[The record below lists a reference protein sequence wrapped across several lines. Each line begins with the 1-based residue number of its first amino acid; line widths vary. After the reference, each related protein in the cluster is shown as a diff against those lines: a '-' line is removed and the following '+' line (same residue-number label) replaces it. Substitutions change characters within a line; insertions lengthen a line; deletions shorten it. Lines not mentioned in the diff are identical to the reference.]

1 MYNNSIRN
9 VMKKTLI
16 VIIAAV
22 ATIACTKEANN
33 QDNLTPEGGL
43 LSFEAT
49 VSSFVDNETK
59 ASIAVN
65 GSGVITGTFSWS
77 EGDQIAFPVTGSP
90 EYVALTY
97 NTENGKFEGKMDNSQ
112 SIDRSRKL
120 YYPASRVIGTP
131 YSTDF
136 TSIDD
141 AKAGFKMSA
150 DVPESLSSKITL
162 EHESALVHVQF
173 TNMPDFADQL
183 VVNDG
188 SSDVAT
194 ISTEGAS
201 GTINFYVP
209 ITPDGSKTYSF
220 TLKDTAGNT
229 IKSATKTKTLSAGNY
244 YNTPSIAINKYIVL
258 ENASTTDNYQLGLQK
273 RTGASYTGYE
283 GDYSTNYSLVSL
295 ESGAKLYHILSDY
308 FSSASAIK
316 VVLRKNGDEC
326 TSATERIFL
335 DRNPCFDISE
345 DSMKTNYRVY
355 YGGSLNTKVY
365 QFYQPLLYLKV
376 EMGTWSNNAW
386 LHYWCGDDSIGS
398 YCNNEYA
405 KRISTDGDYS
415 VFNVKPSLAG
425 KTVTIQVINPG
436 NTSDKFETSYT
447 LSTGITKAGT
457 YWNSGGHGI
466 YEISGSFD
474 FTHTNSVW
482 PGSAPSVGGTTS
494 LPYYEFDATL
504 YGNNQLRVIFNNGSS
519 GVGNQS
525 STWSGTLNEDGYF
538 AS

>member
-201 GTINFYVP
+201 GTINFL
-209 ITPDGSKTYSF
+209 IEG
-220 TLKDTAGNT
+220 
-229 IKSATKTKTLSAGNY
+229 
-244 YNTPSIAINKYIVL
+244 INKSMHL
-258 ENASTTDNYQLGLQK
+258 PGMLKLFFST
-273 RTGASYTGYE
+273 
-283 GDYSTNYSLVSL
+283 V
-295 ESGAKLYHILSDY
+295 II
-308 FSSASAIK
+308 FSSLSSYSP
-316 VVLRKNGDEC
+316 VLLLMQII
-326 TSATERIFL
+326 TSAFCAIPTGE
-335 DRNPCFDISE
+335 
-345 DSMKTNYRVY
+345 T
-355 YGGSLNTKVY
+355 
-365 QFYQPLLYLKV
+365 
-376 EMGTWSNNAW
+376 
-386 LHYWCGDDSIGS
+386 
-398 YCNNEYA
+398 EYA
-405 KRISTDGDYS
+405 S
-415 VFNVKPSLAG
+415 
-425 KTVTIQVINPG
+425 
-436 NTSDKFETSYT
+436 FERP
-447 LSTGITKAGT
+447 
-457 YWNSGGHGI
+457 
-466 YEISGSFD
+466 
-474 FTHTNSVW
+474 V
-482 PGSAPSVGGTTS
+482 
-494 LPYYEFDATL
+494 
-504 YGNNQLRVIFNNGSS
+504 
-519 GVGNQS
+519 
-525 STWSGTLNEDGYF
+525 
-538 AS
+538 